1 MLEVNN
7 NISDCTMGISN
18 IAQKT
23 TDVVGLTAEAF
34 DKTLSG
40 KVSAR
45 QLSDITSRFRL

>member
-7 NISDCTMGISN
+7 NISDCTMGISD
-18 IAQKT
+18 IAKKT
-23 TDVVGLTAEAF
+23 TGVVELAEEAF